1 MRKLVLLAL
10 VGVLATT
17 AEAARRT
24 SVAQLEETLAAA
36 TAEHRPD
43 ADIARQISGMELS
56 ERLTA
61 ATLDRLAAR
70 LPLQPRTALALQLL
84 SDQSAFLDPPSTEL
98 PATAPPDAAEQRR
111 MLEAARGWVVTT
123 VPSLPNFFATRTTNR
138 FDDSPQVIKQG
149 DWPVRAGLHPV
160 GSTYRKVTFRD
171 GKEVADAS
179 VLKAR
184 AAAQELGLHT
194 WGEFGPELSVV
205 LTDLVNGSS
214 SFHHWEQL
222 PTGLIAVYHYSV
234 PPAASHYAVHYCCT
248 INTPNSAA
256 VYSPRGRTAVTSNYS
271 SEPTIQNAVQ
281 FNATP
286 GYHGE
291 ISIDPAT
298 GAVMRITLEA
308 ELKPGDPIS
317 HAATVVEYGPVSIG
331 DRAFVCPV
339 RSLAISVEEA
349 GSSTVAGAVATNGGS
364 WPTLKTGS
372 SRGPLLLVNETAF
385 TDYHRL
391 GSTTRI
397 VADAPAPADQPQPP
411 PNLANLPPYPSSSSS
426 AAVPTPPSEPPS
438 PAIGEAPQPAATAP
452 SAPPATAAAPPAPPP
467 TPVIPEISMGEA
479 QSIPDIPTGATGA
492 AQADTGF
499 SLKVTTRLVDIGLVA
514 TDKKGHA
521 VTDLKTED
529 FEIYDGKVKRDIR
542 FFTAPPAPPQA
553 ESQSQSQPPAKPARS
568 ALPAEPEQRDYS
580 NRAPE
585 PVAATAKAAEQ
596 AAGTILLVDE
606 SHIAWADMQNARN
619 HMLKFLDTLP
629 SGERVGLYTMNGL
642 GFRVLVEVTSDH
654 GALIGRLKKFM
665 PTAQSLQQAQEEETR
680 NRQAFDYV
688 HNAADLNSVNGN
700 HSDVPD
706 AEQPI
711 DPQLLTMGSNP
722 ARASLIILAQ
732 VARHLASIPGHKNL
746 VWVSSD
752 NVLAEWQDQ
761 QVGIDKSPKSNETFA
776 LRAQEVM
783 NEAHAA
789 VYPFDVSQLEAG
801 GVGADLQHANVQLTP
816 AQQENMATAAAAGGG
831 GGANLGSSRDTGTGR
846 ITAAMS
852 QDLHPIQGTVRDL
865 ASGTGGRPIRRSGDL
880 AAQLSGIVEDGHAT
894 YQLSFSPEGPA
905 DDQYHKLTVKLVG
918 HHGVTIRYRAGYLYA
933 KEPATL
939 KDRFREAIWRPTD
952 ISEIGV
958 DAKVAPSGS
967 GFSIKLNIAAADLG
981 MEQAGGRWMDKLDIF
996 FIQRDDAGIHAQL
1009 EGQTLGLRLKPTT
1022 YQNVLASG
1030 VPFERAVEMHPGLA
1044 SLRVLVVDENSGRM
1058 GSITLPARE
1067 LHGPMQAK
1075 SF

>member
-1 MRKLVLLAL
+1 MRKLVLLA
-10 VGVLATT
+10 VMGVWALT
-17 AEAARRT
+17 AQAARRAT
-24 SVAQLEETLAAA
+24 VAQLKETLSAALS
-36 TAEHRPD
+36 EHRPD
-43 ADIARQISGMELS
+43 ADIARQISGMDLS

-61 ATLDRLAAR
+61 ATRDRLAAH
-70 LPLQPRTALALQLL
+70 LSLQPRTALALQLL

-98 PATAPPDAAEQRR
+98 PATAPPNAVEQRR
-111 MLEAARGWVVTT
+111 MIEAARGWVVST
-123 VPSLPNFFATRTTNR
+123 VPRLPNFFATRTTNR

-160 GSTYRKVTFRD
+160 GSANRKVTFRD
-171 GKEVADAS
+171 GKEVADAAAMKS
-179 VLKAR
+179 R
-184 AAAQELGLHT
+184 APQELGLHT
-194 WGEFGPELSVV
+194 WGEFGPELSVI

-222 PTGLIAVYHYSV
+222 PTGLIAVYHYAV

-248 INTPNSAA
+248 ITTPDSAV
-256 VYSPRGRTAVTSNYS
+256 VYNPRGRTAVTSNYS

-281 FNATP
+281 FNVTP

-331 DRAFVCPV
+331 DRSFVCPV

-349 GSSTVAGAVATNGGS
+349 GSNTVAGAVATNGGA
-364 WPTLKTGS
+364 WPTLKTGAP
-372 SRGPLLLVNETAF
+372 RGPLLLVNETAF

-397 VADAPAPADQPQPP
+397 VADAPASDEEPQPP
-411 PNLANLPPYPSSSSS
+411 ANPTSPPTSDSASAIPTPVSAPAPEPSQPAS
-426 AAVPTPPSEPPS
+426 APAAPPTPPP
-438 PAIGEAPQPAATAP
+438 
-452 SAPPATAAAPPAPPP
+452 PPAS
-467 TPVIPEISMGEA
+467 VIPEISMGEA
-479 QSIPDIPTGATGA
+479 QTIPDIPTGATGA

-514 TDKKGHA
+514 VDKKGHA
-521 VTDLKTED
+521 VTDLKPED
-529 FEIYDGKVKRDIR
+529 FEVYDGKTKRDIR
-542 FFTAPPAPPQA
+542 FFTAPPAPL
-553 ESQSQSQPPAKPARS
+553 QSQSESPVQPAGQTQTAAP
-568 ALPAEPEQRDYS
+568 PAEPEARDYS

-585 PVAATAKAAEQ
+585 PAAAAKPVEQ
-596 AAGTILLVDE
+596 AGGTILLVDE

-619 HMLKFLDTLP
+619 HMLKFLDALP
-629 SGERVGLYTMNGL
+629 SAERVGLYTMNGL

-654 GALIGRLKKFM
+654 AALIARLKKFM

-680 NRQAFDYV
+680 NRQSFDYV
-688 HNAADLNSVNGN
+688 HNVADLNSVNGN
-700 HSDVPD
+700 HGDVAD

-711 DPQLLTMGSNP
+711 DPQLLTLGSNP

-752 NVLAEWQDQ
+752 NVLADWQDQ
-761 QVGIDKSPKSNETFA
+761 QVGIDKSPKSNESFA

-801 GVGADLQHANVQLTP
+801 GVGADIQHANVQLAP
-816 AQQENMATAAAAGGG
+816 AQQETMTTAASAGGG
-831 GGANLGSSRDTGTGR
+831 AGGGVGSARDTSPGR

-894 YQLSFSPEGPA
+894 YQLSFSPEAPA

-918 HHGVTIRYRAGYLYA
+918 HHGVSIRYRAGYLYA

-952 ISEIGV
+952 VSEIGV

-967 GFSIKLNIAAADLG
+967 GFSVKLNIAAGDLG

-1009 EGQTLGLRLKPTT
+1009 EGQTLGLRLKPST
-1022 YQNVLASG
+1022 YQNVLSAG

-1044 SLRVLVVDENSGRM
+1044 SLRVLVVDENSGRL

-1067 LHGPMQAK
+1067 LQAPMQAK